1 MCVLVYMSV
10 CVLVYMSVC
19 VCVGLGVGVCT
30 RVWHLYVI
38 CNVCTSVY
46 GIQRSKPSTCAFTDQ
61 FEYM

>member
-1 MCVLVYMSV
+1 M